1 MLRGESLLKS
11 KRNNISDET
20 VEEFFVSERMT
31 RNLAKKL
38 IEVSK
43 CGYKNITKKIFISD
57 LNEEGYNKD
66 EYNVFI
72 YDTLKYLPKSNSE
85 GSLN

>member
-20 VEEFFVSERMT
+20 VEEFFVSEGMP
-31 RNLAKKL
+31 RNLAKIL
-38 IEVSK
+38 IKVSK
-43 CGYKNITKKIFISD
+43 CGYENIKKIYNLSVED
-57 LNEEGYNKD
+57 YNKD

-72 YDTLKYLPKSNSE
+72 YDTLKYPPKSNSH
-85 GSLN
+85 GVLN

>member
-20 VEEFFVSERMT
+20 VEEFFVSEGMP
-31 RNLAKKL
+31 RNLAKIL
-38 IEVSK
+38 IKVSK
-43 CGYKNITKKIFISD
+43 CGYENIKKI
-57 LNEEGYNKD
+57 YNLSIEDYTKD

-72 YDTLKYLPKSNSE
+72 YDTLKYPPKSNPH
-85 GSLN
+85 GTLN